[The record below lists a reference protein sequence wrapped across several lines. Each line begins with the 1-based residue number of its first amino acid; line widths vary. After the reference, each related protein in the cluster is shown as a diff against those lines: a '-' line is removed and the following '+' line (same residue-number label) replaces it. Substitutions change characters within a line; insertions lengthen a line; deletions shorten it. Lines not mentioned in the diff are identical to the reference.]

1 MDLLQQEQAALDRF
15 IDLLQQ
21 EQAALV
27 AANVDKLQSL
37 SEIKQELSEQLNS
50 LVQQRVAML
59 ERDGFH
65 PDAAGAQ
72 AWLAKQPA
80 AVADEWKKLLERAQT
95 AQRLNQT
102 NGKLIQTHMQYN
114 QQALA
119 TLMNAANK
127 ADVYGADGQPRTGPA
142 PTQRIIGKV

>member
-37 SEIKQELSEQLNS
+37 SENKQKLSEQLNS

-59 ERDGFH
+59 EQDGFQA
-65 PDAAGAQ
+65 DAAGVQ
-72 AWLAKQPA
+72 GWLAKQPA
-80 AVADEWKKLLERAQT
+80 SVADEWKKLLERAQT

-127 ADVYGADGQPRTGPA
+127 ADVYGADGQPRTGSA
-142 PTQRIIGKV
+142 ATQRIIGKV

>member
-1 MDLLQQEQAALDRF
+1 
-15 IDLLQQ
+15 
-21 EQAALV
+21 
-27 AANVDKLQSL
+27 
-37 SEIKQELSEQLNS
+37 
-50 LVQQRVAML
+50 ML

-65 PDAAGAQ
+65 ADAAGVQ

-80 AVADEWKKLLERAQT
+80 SVADEWKKLLERAQT

-127 ADVYGADGQPRTGPA
+127 ADVYGADGQPRTGSA
-142 PTQRIIGKV
+142 ATQRIIGKV

>member
-1 MDLLQQEQAALDRF
+1 MDLLLQEQAALDRF

-37 SEIKQELSEQLNS
+37 SENKQKLSEQLNS
-50 LVQQRVAML
+50 LVQQRVVML
-59 ERDGFH
+59 EHDGFH
-65 PDAAGAQ
+65 ADAAGVQ

-80 AVADEWKKLLERAQT
+80 SVADEWKKLLERAQT

-119 TLMNAANK
+119 TLMSAANK
-127 ADVYGADGQPRTGPA
+127 ADVYGADGQPRTGSA
-142 PTQRIIGKV
+142 ATQRIIGKV